1 MRDVVSKELL
11 SELVQTERLK
21 GQGYMIM
28 FISTFSATLSYS
40 LFPFLNEFWWSRVI
54 TGLLSGVAAF
64 CISALFFTVWL
75 VEWRTSRAL
84 TRFQPSTKDI
94 EKLLSTGVIFS
105 SEQRRSFERYL
116 NTLNC

>member
-1 MRDVVSKELL
+1 MGDVASKELL
-11 SELVQTERLK
+11 TILIKAERVK

-28 FISTFSATLSYS
+28 FISALAATLSYS
-40 LFPFLNEFWWSRVI
+40 TFPFLNEFWWPRVVI
-54 TGLLSGVAAF
+54 GLLAGVAAL

-84 TRFQPSTKDI
+84 TRLEPSTKDI

>member
-1 MRDVVSKELL
+1 MGDVASKELL
-11 SELVQTERLK
+11 TILIKAERVK

-28 FISTFSATLSYS
+28 FISAFSATLSYS
-40 LFPFLNEFWWSRVI
+40 IFPFLNEFWWSRVI

-75 VEWRTSRAL
+75 VEWRTDKAL
-84 TRFQPSTKDI
+84 ASLQPSTKDI

-116 NTLNC
+116 KTLNC

>member
-1 MRDVVSKELL
+1 MGDVASKELL
-11 SELVQTERLK
+11 TILIKAERVK

-28 FISTFSATLSYS
+28 FISAFSATLSYS
-40 LFPFLNEFWWSRVI
+40 IFPFLNEFWWSRVI
-54 TGLLSGVAAF
+54 TGLLSGVVTF

-75 VEWRTSRAL
+75 VEWRTDKAL
-84 TRFQPSTKDI
+84 ASLQPSTKDI

-116 NTLNC
+116 KTLNC

>member
-1 MRDVVSKELL
+1 
-11 SELVQTERLK
+11 
-21 GQGYMIM
+21 MIM
-28 FISTFSATLSYS
+28 FISALAATLSYS
-40 LFPFLNEFWWSRVI
+40 IFPFLNVFWWSRVI
-54 TGLLSGVAAF
+54 IGLLSGVAAF

-75 VEWRTSRAL
+75 VEWSTDKAL
-84 TRFQPSTKDI
+84 ARLQPSTKDI

>member
-1 MRDVVSKELL
+1 MGDVASKELL
-11 SELVQTERLK
+11 TILIKAERVK

-28 FISTFSATLSYS
+28 FISALAATLSYS
-40 LFPFLNEFWWSRVI
+40 IFPFLNVFWWSRVI
-54 TGLLSGVAAF
+54 IGLLSGVAAF

-84 TRFQPSTKDI
+84 TRLEPSTKDI
-94 EKLLSTGVIFS
+94 EKLLSTGGIFS

>member
-11 SELVQTERLK
+11 SELVQAERVR

-28 FISTFSATLSYS
+28 FASAFAATLSYS
-40 LFPFLNEFWWSRVI
+40 ICPFLHEVWWPRVI
-54 TGLLSGVAAF
+54 IGLLAGVAAF
-64 CISALFFTVWL
+64 CVTTLFFIVWL
-75 VEWRTSRAL
+75 VEWRTDKAL
-84 TRFQPSTKDI
+84 ARLQPSTKDI
-94 EKLLSTGVIFS
+94 EKLLSTGVMFS

>member
-1 MRDVVSKELL
+1 MRDVASTELL
-11 SELVQTERLK
+11 SVLVQTERLK

-28 FISTFSATLSYS
+28 FVSAFSATLSYS
-40 LFPFLNEFWWSRVI
+40 IFPFLNEFWWPRVI
-54 TGLLSGVAAF
+54 IGLLSGVAAF

-75 VEWRTSRAL
+75 VEWRTSKAL
-84 TRFQPSTKDI
+84 TRLQPSTKDI
-94 EKLLSTGVIFS
+94 EKLLSTGLIFS

>member
-1 MRDVVSKELL
+1 MRDVVSTELL
-11 SELVQTERLK
+11 SVLVQTERLK

-28 FISTFSATLSYS
+28 FISAFFATLSYS
-40 LFPFLNEFWWSRVI
+40 IFPFLNEFWWSRVI
-54 TGLLSGVAAF
+54 IGLLSGVAAF

-84 TRFQPSTKDI
+84 TRLEPSTKDI

-105 SEQRRSFERYL
+105 SEQHRSFERYL
-116 NTLNC
+116 KTLNC